1 MTSEKQLIKRAR
13 KYNQQTLA
21 EIYDRYSPGIF
32 RYAVRLLNDSE
43 QAENCVSE
51 TFSRFLAALQ
61 RGGGPKDHLQAY
73 LYRIAHNW
81 ITDQYRRQP
90 SLPLDPEFAIDSDP
104 KVDPQSVSADVIIR
118 EQVRNALMEL
128 TPDQRRVVV
137 LKFLEGWSNIEVA
150 EAMGKPVGAV
160 KSLQHRGLAALRRFL
175 FETNE

>member
-1 MTSEKQLIKRAR
+1 MASEKQLIKGAR
-13 KYNQQTLA
+13 KFNQQTLA

-51 TFSRFLAALQ
+51 TFSRFLTALQ

-73 LYRIAHNW
+73 LYRIAQNW

-90 SLPLDPEFAIDSDP
+90 SLPLDAEFAVDPDP
-104 KVDPQSVSADVIIR
+104 KVDPQSASADAIIR
-118 EQVRNALMEL
+118 EQVRNALMKL

-160 KSLQHRGLAALRRFL
+160 KSLQHRALAALRRL
-175 FETNE
+175 LLETNE